1 VPAILSLLEPGT
13 LEQPTPR
20 RLPAFFVPNLI
31 GEYLLER
38 PLRAYFDPFVL
49 VWLAG
54 LIVMAVFQAPT
65 LAFLAV
71 AALLAAR
78 LLGPTLRLA
87 RHVREDYLLLRD
99 GLLVT
104 AHVLGVRPALVG
116 AEAAQGAYLYCAI
129 PITGRRTS
137 VGSVWLPDRAEALRL
152 STAGRVAV
160 ICMARAPGIW
170 RLRDSDGPHLRYE
183 SARG

>member
-13 LEQPTPR
+13 LEQPPPR

-38 PLRAYFDPFVL
+38 PLRAYLDPFVL

-54 LIVMAVFQAPT
+54 LIVLIVLEAPS
-65 LAFLAV
+65 LAFLAA

-99 GLLVT
+99 GLVVT
-104 AHVLGVRPALVG
+104 AHVLGVRSTPAG
-116 AEAAQGAYLYCAI
+116 AEADQGAYLDCAI

-137 VGSVWLPDRAEALRL
+137 VGSVWLPDHAEALRL
-152 STAGRVAV
+152 DAAGRVAV

-170 RLRDSDGPHLRYE
+170 RLRDGDGPHLRYE